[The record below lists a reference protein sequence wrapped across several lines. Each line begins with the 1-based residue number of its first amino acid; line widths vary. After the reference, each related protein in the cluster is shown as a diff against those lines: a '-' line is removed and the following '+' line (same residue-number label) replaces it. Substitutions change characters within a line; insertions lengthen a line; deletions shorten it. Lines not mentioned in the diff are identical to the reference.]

1 MVPPPPRPVSM
12 KSVVTSASAS
22 GFRPEAG
29 LSPVRMEWV
38 EWIGRLCQRL
48 GLPRSTG
55 QIYGLLY
62 LSPKPL
68 SLDDIASALGISK
81 ASASTGTRQ
90 LVALHGLKQV
100 WIQGDRRDHFEVEA
114 DLREVLRTNYK
125 EVLRPK
131 LDRAG
136 QRLEGLLEALDRD
149 HTEGLMEAEEAA
161 FCRQRLEAVQALHK
175 QLESALPWAERLL

>member
-1 MVPPPPRPVSM
+1 M
-12 KSVVTSASAS
+12 KSVVIHTPSPS
-22 GFRPEAG
+22 
-29 LSPVRMEWV
+29 LSPVRLELV

-68 SLDDIASALGISK
+68 SLDDIAGRLGISK

-114 DLREVLRTNYK
+114 DLREVLRTNYR

-131 LDRAG
+131 LDRAA
-136 QRLEGLLEALDRD
+136 QRLEGLLEGLDRD
-149 HTEGLMEAEEAA
+149 QAEGLLEAEEAA
-161 FCRQRLEAVQALHK
+161 FCRQRLEAVQALQK
-175 QLESALPWAERLL
+175 RFEDALPLAEHLL